1 MLYDSLAIL
10 AGFALLIWSADRFI
24 CGTAAVAKHFHI
36 SPLVIG
42 IVIVGFGTS
51 APEMLVAVVASLDNS
66 PGLAIGNALG
76 SNITNIALVLG
87 TTALVKPLDV
97 HSKLLRKEIP
107 MLLGATFLALALVVL
122 DGKLGRVDGI
132 ILLLSLVGVMWWL
145 THEALHNRK
154 PDVMLAEYEE
164 ELPAA
169 MPMSRALLWLVVGL
183 VVLLASSKLLVWGAV
198 NVATSFGVSDLV
210 IGLTVV
216 AIGTSLPELA
226 ATVTSAL
233 KNEHDIAIGN
243 IVGSNLFNILAVFGI
258 PGLLAP
264 GKLEPGVLTRDF
276 PVMIALTIALALM
289 AYGFH
294 KEGRVNRIEGG
305 FLLLSFFAYQALLFY
320 GMTGAH

>member
-1 MLYDSLAIL
+1 MLYNSLAIL

-24 CGTAAVAKHFHI
+24 CGTAAVAKHFNI

-51 APEMLVAVVASLDNS
+51 APEMLVAVMASLDKS

-87 TTALVKPLDV
+87 TAALVKPLDV

-107 MLLGATFLALALVVL
+107 ILLGAMFLALALVVL
-122 DGKLGRVDGI
+122 DNELGRVDGL

-154 PDVMLAEYEE
+154 PDIMLAEYKE

-169 MPMSRALLWLVVGL
+169 MPMPRALFWLVVGL

-198 NVATSFGVSDLV
+198 NVATAFGVSDLV

-226 ATVTSAL
+226 ATVASAL

-243 IVGSNLFNILAVFGI
+243 IVGSNMFNMLAVFGI

-289 AYGFH
+289 SYGFH
-294 KEGRVNRIEGG
+294 KEGRINRIEGG

-320 GMTGAH
+320 SVEGAH